1 VLRSAARRARVFVA
15 VTALLDAITAVY
27 YGHVRSWSTL
37 YFVGGAALNVAY
49 LILIWAVLR
58 SVVKAQEEKHP
69 RRPGAVPLFRFVVPF
84 IVSVGVA
91 FAAVLA
97 ADATCTTAHHAEE
110 CISYGP
116 PIASAFFDQA
126 AHIIAVLLIGLAIE
140 ARLLVEQQG
149 AEHREER
156 ALVTITV
163 LGRALGIAAS
173 LTASAA
179 DAQKLPFTFPLTVE
193 ALALGLATIVQLP
206 RLKPDKAG

>member
-1 VLRSAARRARVFVA
+1 MGAPLPTPATTTRSDSSPASPGGTTPTSETQSAAPS
-15 VTALLDAITAVY
+15 AL
-27 YGHVRSWSTL
+27 GSPKFH
-37 YFVGGAALNVAY
+37 GGRGNL
-49 LILIWAVLR
+49 
-58 SVVKAQEEKHP
+58 
-69 RRPGAVPLFRFVVPF
+69 
-84 IVSVGVA
+84 